1 MKNETGFSVIE
12 ALIAV
17 PTLSMIVAVVVPY
30 L

>member
-1 MKNETGFSVIE
+1 MKNEAGISVIE

-17 PTLSMIVAVVVPY
+17 ATLSMIVAVVVPY

>member
-1 MKNETGFSVIE
+1 MKNDTGISMIE

-17 PTLSMIVAVVVPY
+17 ATLSMIVAIVVPY